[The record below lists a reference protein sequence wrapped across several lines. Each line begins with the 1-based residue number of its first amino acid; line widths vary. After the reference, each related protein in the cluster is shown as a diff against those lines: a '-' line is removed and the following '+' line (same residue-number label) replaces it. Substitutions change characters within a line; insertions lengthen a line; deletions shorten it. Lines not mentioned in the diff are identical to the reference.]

1 MKELGRDTAQFIIDE
16 ERFVEALDVPGGFTS
31 AEAFGFML
39 TRNVPPAGT
48 FGDFRYGRMF
58 RQPKLPSYRPAR
70 EGLIELGLDMRERT
84 NPGSNPSLPAGYVYL
99 GQFIDH
105 DLSSHTKTHQTPT
118 ALGDPEDEV
127 SLRSPALDLD
137 SLYGYDPAALKQS
150 ALGRKIYEDDGI
162 RLRVGQTREDKAGE
176 VSNGF
181 PNDLPREG
189 DPQKREAAAIVDPRN
204 DENLAVAQTH
214 LSFIKFHNAMVE
226 RLSGTFSGEA
236 LFEAAREEVVRYY
249 QWLILCDYLPK
260 VIEPDVLK
268 DVIEQGCRHLVFD
281 EGEQPFVPFEFA
293 MAAFRFGHSLIKP
306 TYQWNG
312 VFQSKPHGVSAAA
325 LLDLFVFTGSGQQAL
340 FNRVR
345 LPNSWIIDWTR
356 FYNFDGFPDV
366 VTNVRSNQARKI
378 TPSLVAAMTK
388 LPPFK
393 QGEEE
398 IMGSLPMR
406 NLLRGRTLGVPSG
419 QRIAEE
425 RLNVTALTPDEVKA
439 GEEANR
445 REILERWGFD
455 RETPLWY
462 YILKE
467 AEHHH
472 RGDRLGPVASRIV
485 AETFVALIKQSRVS
499 ILPRDEPG
507 VPVWSP
513 DLGREAGKF
522 FMPDLLYFVHRVFGN
537 HLNPLGI

>member
-1 MKELGRDTAQFIIDE
+1 MKKLGRETTQFIIDD
-16 ERFVEALDVPGGFTS
+16 ERFVEALNVPGGFVS
-31 AEAFGFML
+31 AEALGFKL
-39 TRNVPPAGT
+39 TRNVLPAGAS
-48 FGDFRYGRMF
+48 GDFRYGRMF
-58 RQPKLPSYRPAR
+58 RRPNLASYRPER
-70 EGLIELGLDMRERT
+70 EDLIELGLDMKERT
-84 NPGSNPSLPAGYVYL
+84 SPGNNLSLPAGYVYL

-105 DLSSHTKTHQTPT
+105 DLSFHAKTHQTPT
-118 ALGDPEDEV
+118 ALSEPEDEI

-162 RLRVGQTREDKAGE
+162 RLRVGETREDKAGG
-176 VSNGF
+176 VANIF

-189 DPQKREAAAIVDPRN
+189 DPDKREAAAIVDPRN

-226 RLSGTFSGEA
+226 RLSTTHSGEA
-236 LFEAAREEVVRYY
+236 LFEAARDEVVRYY

-260 VIEPDVLK
+260 VIEPGVLT
-268 DVIEQGCRHLVFD
+268 DVIEQGCRHLVFE
-281 EGEQPFVPFEFA
+281 EGEPPFVPFEFA
-293 MAAFRFGHSLIKP
+293 MAAFRFGHSLVKS

-325 LLDLFVFTGSGQQAL
+325 LLDLFVFTGFGQQAL

-356 FYNFDGFPDV
+356 FYNFEGFPGV
-366 VTNVRSNQARKI
+366 MTNLRSNQVRKI
-378 TPSLVAAMTK
+378 TPSLVTAMTK
-388 LPPFK
+388 LLTFK

-419 QRIAEE
+419 QSIAE
-425 RLNVTALTPDEVKA
+425 RLIVPALTPDELKA
-439 GEEANR
+439 GEDSER
-445 REILERWGFD
+445 REILERLSFD

-472 RGDRLGPVASRIV
+472 QGDRLGPVGSRIV
-485 AETFVALIKQSRVS
+485 AETFVALIKRSRVS

-507 VPVWSP
+507 VLVWSP
-513 DLGREAGKF
+513 DLGRAARTF
-522 FMPDLLYFVHRVFGN
+522 FMPDLLHFVHRSTRN

>member
-1 MKELGRDTAQFIIDE
+1 MKRRDRETAKSITDDE
-16 ERFVEALDVPGGFTS
+16 IFVEALDVPGGFVS
-31 AEAFGFML
+31 AEALGFML
-39 TRNVPPAGT
+39 TRNVPPAGASGV
-48 FGDFRYGRMF
+48 FHFGRMF
-58 RQPKLPSYRPAR
+58 RRPSLEPFRPGR

-105 DLSSHTKTHQTPT
+105 DLSFHAKTHQTPT
-118 ALGDPEDEV
+118 ALGEPEDEV

-137 SLYGYDPAALKQS
+137 SLYGFDPAALKQS
-150 ALGRKIYEDDGI
+150 ALGRKIYEDDDI
-162 RLRVGQTREDKAGE
+162 RLRVGPTREDTPGGAAK
-176 VSNGF
+176 SF

-204 DENLAVAQTH
+204 DENLAIAQTH
-214 LSFIKFHNAMVE
+214 LSFIKFHNAVVE
-226 RLSGTFSGEA
+226 RLSGTLSGEA

-260 VIEPDVLK
+260 VIEPGVLK

-293 MAAFRFGHSLIKP
+293 MAAFRFGHSFVKP

-325 LLDLFVFTGSGQQAL
+325 LLDLFVFTGFGQQAL

-356 FYNFDGFPDV
+356 FYNFDGFPGV
-366 VTNVRSNQARKI
+366 VTNSRSNQARKI

-419 QRIAEE
+419 QSVAE
-425 RLNVTALTPDEVKA
+425 RLNVSALTPDEVKA

-472 RGDRLGPVASRIV
+472 QGDRLGPVASRLV

-507 VPVWSP
+507 APVWSP
-513 DLGREAGKF
+513 GLGREAGKF
-522 FMPDLLYFVHRVFGN
+522 FMPDLLYFVHQVFGN
-537 HLNPLGI
+537 HLNPLSI